1 MQVTT
6 SGSLA
11 EKVSNLNFNSPDE
24 TYFLTTDTFSAIN
37 ILMVDNTLVSVS
49 LSNDLGISRC
59 ALYGPDLVP
68 ALITTP
74 VPLSI
79 KYPLGS
85 TTAFATNMPLYHI
98 NPVDFPQCTVAS
110 TYSLIVFDSRTGL
123 SVAS

>member
-1 MQVTT
+1 M
-6 SGSLA
+6 L
-11 EKVSNLNFNSPDE
+11 
-24 TYFLTTDTFSAIN
+24 
-37 ILMVDNTLVSVS
+37 DNTLVSVS

-68 ALITTP
+68 GLITTP

-85 TTAFATNMPLYHI
+85 TTAFTTNMPLYHI

-110 TYSLIVFDSRTGL
+110 TYSLEVFDTRTGL
-123 SVAS
+123 TVAS